1 MVSSRL
7 RLKSKICIHRR
18 LSKKR
23 RPYASC
29 SYVHCLVY
37 HASIVFFVPRYPLT
51 DPLKDSKSHL
61 PSKIYIFL
69 KWLKNKQPNSKPT
82 KICSSIHDPRAS
94 SPETVP
100 STGICAAFVW
110 DFKNHKD
117 EIHQVYP
124 DYMDGINLAEHNH
137 DWVQNFSETN
147 SNHESLHCL
156 YFLSARLSKS
166 RNSLWACW
174 WCLPGCD

>member
-7 RLKSKICIHRR
+7 RLKSKIWIHRR
-18 LSKKR
+18 LSKKKALR
-23 RPYASC
+23 QLFLCPFPSLSC
-29 SYVHCLVY
+29 KYRIFCTSLP
-37 HASIVFFVPRYPLT
+37 S
-51 DPLKDSKSHL
+51 KDSKSHL

-82 KICSSIHDPRAS
+82 WICSSIHDPRAS
-94 SPETVP
+94 SPETVL